1 MHFSFIHLFFLLLEQ
16 LKVHNKIQINEVFLK
31 SGINLHCF
39 GCFVIPRGVLG
50 DTEEKRTT
58 DRQRQTR
65 AVTTIDRDTGEG
77 RTEPRGGC

>member
-1 MHFSFIHLFFLLLEQ
+1 M
-16 LKVHNKIQINEVFLK
+16 FLK
-31 SGINLHCF
+31 SGINFDCF
-39 GCFVIPRGVLG
+39 GSFVIPCGVLG

-77 RTEPRGGC
+77 RTEPRGG

>member
-1 MHFSFIHLFFLLLEQ
+1 M
-16 LKVHNKIQINEVFLK
+16 
-31 SGINLHCF
+31 
-39 GCFVIPRGVLG
+39 IPCGVLG

-77 RTEPRGGC
+77 RTEPQGGLTLCPAVLV